1 MKKIAAASLSYLLP
15 VLAFAQGTATGQ
27 LNTISGVIRRLQD
40 IINLIIPFIVGLAVL
55 VIIWG
60 VFGYVTSAGDE
71 EKRGEA
77 KQFILWGVIG
87 VFIMVSVWGL
97 VNILVNSFGV
107 GRTDVQTKLLQGNNV
122 QQKVGVP
129 VVTPGTAF

>member
-1 MKKIAAASLSYLLP
+1 MKKIITAVSIYALP
-15 VLAFAQGTATGQ
+15 VLAFAQGSANLT
-27 LNTISGVIRRLQD
+27 TISQVLNRFQA

-107 GRTDVQTKLLQGNNV
+107 DRSKVQNELLLQSNV
-122 QQKVGVP
+122 KNKVGVP
-129 VVTPGTAF
+129 EVTPSIVF